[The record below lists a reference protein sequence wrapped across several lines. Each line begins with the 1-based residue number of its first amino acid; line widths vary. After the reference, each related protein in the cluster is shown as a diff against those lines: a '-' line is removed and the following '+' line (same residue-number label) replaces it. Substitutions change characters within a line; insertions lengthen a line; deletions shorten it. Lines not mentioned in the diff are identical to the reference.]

1 MQTIENDSQLLMS
14 GNAPTSSRF
23 LSGEPIWPVSGLLAM
38 PSVRHRR
45 SVLAG
50 LGVAGSVLGAVV
62 AAFALASAIVAFSVW
77 PEDPI
82 RSTPPAYTLDAP
94 TVVERGRADP
104 ALVVPAPASTGAT
117 TTSASAGRTA
127 TGDRDAARRD
137 GAPPAAAGLA
147 AQGAS
152 GEFDPGAPAT
162 DGDADSPAPPPPPV
176 SPSDED
182 GLGQLGGAV
191 DGTTSAVARSLRAV
205 TGSLGDGLRPVSPLL
220 HVAVTGLGAG
230 LGTTVQNVG
239 RALAMLLGHSGA
251 PQTAVP
257 PRPGAPR

>member
-1 MQTIENDSQLLMS
+1 MILNYMMS
-14 GNAPTSSRF
+14 GNAPTTSRF
-23 LSGEPIWPVSGLLAM
+23 LSGEPILLVSGLLAM

-117 TTSASAGRTA
+117 TTSASAGRTT
-127 TGDRDAARRD
+127 TGDRDDAS
-137 GAPPAAAGLA
+137 PAAAGEA

-152 GEFDPGAPAT
+152 GGFDPAPAT
-162 DGDADSPAPPPPPV
+162 DGDGDSPVPPPPPV

-191 DGTTSAVARSLRAV
+191 DDTTSAVARSLRAV

-220 HVAVTGLGAG
+220 DDAVTGLGAG

-239 RALAMLLGHSGA
+239 RALATLLGHSGA

-257 PRPGAPR
+257 PRPGPPR